1 MRHETAVAALSGL
14 AAALVLALGTA
25 AYLARLATRRRAQAA
40 HWQEM
45 ANAQNTALA
54 MLISQGL
61 GEIAGSLRQPHPT
74 SREFAVADCLAGSAF
89 VENLRVLGERYVA
102 DLHRIGVETAASTR
116 GQVEA
121 EARESAKSAVKSF
134 ATAMVS
140 TGINVSSDIA
150 QALRRHHDSAVFG
163 TLTRIDHGVQ
173 QMLHQAQ
180 SYVVLAGGLLG
191 QRWPTSTLTDVVGA
205 AQGAI
210 SDYAR
215 IRPYASDRAVT
226 ARMVGPVKLILSHLL
241 DNAARYSPPQTHVEV
256 SAQHGHHGVTL
267 LIDDAG
273 KRMSE
278 EELERARRILD
289 GREEIDILAMEAHPR
304 AGFPVIALLA
314 RRYGIKVVLTDSNR
328 YGGMC
333 ASVFLPEDHLTTA
346 ASAPE
351 PAPPPVRTETP
362 EPPGP
367 ALTPNGLPTRT
378 RRRPAGR
385 QQVPAARR
393 TSTEPARPSVIGAWQ
408 QASRQARSAALPP
421 HEHAQDTDA
430 RIGREDVRQG
440 RDDVRQSRDDAS
452 AAWDDARTGWD
463 DARADREERH
473 PDS

>member
-1 MRHETAVAALSGL
+1 MKEPMRHETAVAAFSGL
-14 AAALVLALGTA
+14 AAALVLALGAA
-25 AYLARLATRRRAQAA
+25 AYLARLAAKHRTQAA
-40 HWQEM
+40 HWQEL

-54 MLISQGL
+54 MLLSQGL
-61 GEIAGSLRQPHPT
+61 EEIAGSLRQPHPT
-74 SREFAVADCLAGSAF
+74 SREFAVPDCLAGSAF

-102 DLHRIGVETAASTR
+102 DLHRIRVETAASTR

-163 TLTRIDHGVQ
+163 TLTKIDHGVQ

-215 IRPYASDRAVT
+215 IRPYASDRAVI
-226 ARMVGPVKLILSHLL
+226 ARTVGPVKLILSHLL

-289 GREEIDILAMEAHPR
+289 GHEEIDILTMEAHPR

-333 ASVFLPEDHLTTA
+333 ASVFLPEDHLTTV
-346 ASAPE
+346 ASTPEQTPPSVRTEPSEPPE
-351 PAPPPVRTETP
+351 PA
-362 EPPGP
+362 
-367 ALTPNGLPTRT
+367 LTRNGLPTRT

-385 QQVPAARR
+385 QQAPAARR
-393 TSTEPARPSVIGAWQ
+393 TSTEPARPAVIGAWQ
-408 QASRQARSAALPP
+408 QASRHARSPALPP

-430 RIGREDVRQG
+430 VIGREEVRQG
-440 RDDVRQSRDDAS
+440 RDD
-452 AAWDDARTGWD
+452 AATGWDDARTGWD

-473 PDS
+473 LDS